1 MHPLGNEH
9 GLSADRVRAQVVHF
23 LPLVRGEIFAM
34 KRRDFVKTMT
44 AVGTGLLL
52 RPGSRFR
59 ALAQGAAQPDPGVKR
74 VLAMFKCHFDAGF
87 IDTQYNVVHKL
98 YFDKFFPKA
107 IEIAR
112 AANAGGKRRYVWTT
126 GSWLLYE
133 YLEQAS
139 PADRKTM
146 EEAIARGD
154 IAWHALPFT
163 WQTEMM
169 SPSMIEGSLALAR
182 SLDRRFGT
190 VTTGAKMT
198 DVPGHT
204 RGIIVPLAG
213 RGVTFLEIGVN
224 GASAYAE
231 VPPIFL
237 WKNQTGASLA
247 VMYHH
252 DYGGVARVPGSDLA
266 LVTVVRDD
274 NSGPHTL
281 EEIDRIHADL
291 AARFPNAEIVAANL
305 SEMANALKPYHSKL
319 PVVTAE
325 IGDTWIYGC
334 ASDPLKVARYR
345 ELERLRKQ
353 WLINGE
359 FREGDATDLQLL
371 RYVLLEPEHTWGIA
385 ANHWLDLDNYEPADL
400 ARMLDTKNY
409 KVVEFSWIE
418 KRQDLMDGV
427 ATLPEALREE
437 AQLAI
442 ESVAPAW
449 PVVSLGA
456 APADAGKPIE
466 TEHFILE
473 IGAKTGAITRLRNKA
488 TGREWASARNP
499 IAPFTYQTLSA
510 EDYQRYRASYLVMKS
525 DWALLDFGKPDIERF
540 GAMSQEWHPE
550 IADVSVEEARKA
562 HRVLIRMRF
571 KDDFAFL
578 SGSASFPRVAYTE
591 LLLPKAE
598 PTIHLSLSWFG
609 KPATRLPEALWLTFN
624 PIAADQKGWTLDK
637 SGEWISPFDVA
648 PSGNR
653 HMHAVQQGFR
663 YESGDDS
670 FAVDTLD
677 APVVAL
683 GGRNPLIFSNGQPDL
698 ARGIHSCLFN
708 NAWGTNYIMWYG
720 EDVLARY
727 VIRA

>member
-1 MHPLGNEH
+1 M
-9 GLSADRVRAQVVHF
+9 VHF

-52 RPGSRFR
+52 RPGSRFA
-59 ALAQGAAQPDPGVKR
+59 ALAQEAAQPDPGVKR
-74 VLAMFKCHFDAGF
+74 VLVMFKCHFDAGF

-98 YFDKFFPKA
+98 YFEKFFPEA

-154 IAWHALPFT
+154 IAWHAAPFT

-169 SPSMIEGSLALAR
+169 SPSMIEGSLALAQ

-204 RGIIVPLAG
+204 RGIVVPLAKH
-213 RGVTFLEIGVN
+213 GVTFLEIGVN

-231 VPPIFL
+231 APPIFL
-237 WKNQTGASLA
+237 WKDPSGASMA
-247 VMYHH
+247 MMYHH

-266 LVTVVRDD
+266 LVTCVRDD
-274 NSGPHTL
+274 NSGPHTP
-281 EEIDRIHADL
+281 EEIGRIHADL

-305 SEMANALKPYHSKL
+305 SEMANVLRPYHSKL
-319 PVVTAE
+319 PVVTEE

-345 ELERLRKQ
+345 EVARLREKWIAQ
-353 WLINGE
+353 GA
-359 FREGDATDLQLL
+359 FQVGDATDLQLL

-409 KVVEFSWIE
+409 KVVEFSWQE
-418 KRQDLMDGV
+418 KRQDLLDGV
-427 ATLPEALREE
+427 AALPTPLRKE
-437 AQLAI
+437 AQDAI
-442 ESVAPAW
+442 KN
-449 PVVSLGA
+449 L
-456 APADAGKPIE
+456 KPIRPERPHSLQPSGRPVE
-466 TEHFILE
+466 TDSLVVQFDE
-473 IGAKTGAITRLRNKA
+473 KTGAITRLRNKA
-488 TGREWASARNP
+488 TGREWASAKNP
-499 IAPFTYQTLSA
+499 IALLTYQTLSA
-510 EDYQRYRASYLVMKS
+510 EDYQRYRASYLVIQS
-525 DWALLDFGKPDIERF
+525 DWALLDFGKPGIERF
-540 GAMSQEWHPE
+540 GAKSQEWHPE
-550 IADVSVEEARKA
+550 ITDVSVEEARKA

-571 KDDFAFL
+571 KDDLAFL
-578 SGSASFPRVAYTE
+578 GGYASFPRVAYTE

-598 PTIHLSLSWFG
+598 PVIHLSLSWFG

-670 FAVDTLD
+670 FTVDTLD

-683 GGRNPLIFSNGQPDL
+683 GGRNPLIFSNDQPDL